1 MVRAVPGVSR
11 TVSAEGPRLFNRF
24 RSDAD
29 LDRDGE
35 PAQGA
40 RRAAGLLFAVLAEG
54 LLILV
59 VLSFGYSYTAPPRR
73 TVSMVSVAITSEHP
87 ADKARPARARA
98 ETAPAATSPQ
108 EVRPQQPQ
116 TAAATPQPPQ
126 PQVAP
131 PPFIQLSRNQM
142 ASLDISGLP
151 SQPRPAAPAKGLMGP
166 VDHGVPGDSKRVG
179 TAPNGQPMYAASWYR
194 EPYDEELRGY
204 LSLAQGP
211 GWALITCRTVPDFK
225 VDDCVGLDE
234 YPGGS
239 QIQRAVLAAAW
250 QFKVRPPQ
258 VGGISRVGEWVRI
271 RIDYTDRRR

>member
-1 MVRAVPGVSR
+1 MPGILR
-11 TVSAEGPRLFNRF
+11 TVSAEGPRLFIRF
-24 RSDAD
+24 RSPSNP
-29 LDRDGE
+29 DRDRE

-40 RRAAGLLFAVLAEG
+40 RRATGLLFAVLAEAF
-54 LLILV
+54 LILV
-59 VLSFGYSYTAPPRR
+59 VLSLGYSYTAPRHR
-73 TVSMVSVAITSEHP
+73 TASMVSVAITSERP
-87 ADKARPARARA
+87 AAKARPAKTKA

-108 EVRPQQPQ
+108 DVR
-116 TAAATPQPPQ
+116 PQPPQ
-126 PQVAP
+126 PAVASPHPPQPQATP
-131 PPFIQLSRNQM
+131 PPFIQMSRNQM

-151 SQPRPAAPAKGLMGP
+151 SQPRPAAPSKGLMGP

-204 LSLAQGP
+204 LSLAHGP
-211 GWALITCRTVPDFK
+211 GFALITCRTVPDFK

-234 YPGGS
+234 YPSGS

-258 VGGISRVGEWVRI
+258 VGGISRVGDWVRI